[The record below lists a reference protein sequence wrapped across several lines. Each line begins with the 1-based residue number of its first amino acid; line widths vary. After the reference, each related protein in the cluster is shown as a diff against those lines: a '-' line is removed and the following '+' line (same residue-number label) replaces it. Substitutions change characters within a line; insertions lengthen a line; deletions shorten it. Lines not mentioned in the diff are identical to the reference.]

1 MPDPSNAPL
10 PVVVLI
16 SGRGSNLQAI
26 IECTQ
31 AGKLPIEIRAVI
43 SNRPDAGGLQH
54 AGAAGIPVET
64 VDHTD
69 YADRAAFDRAL
80 QARIDHYRP
89 GLVILAGFMRILTPA
104 FVAHYHGRMLNIH
117 PSLLPQ
123 FPGLDTHRRAI
134 ESGCTEH
141 GASVHFVTAD
151 TDGGPVILQTRVQ
164 VMPDDTADSLAGR
177 VLEQEHHLFP
187 LAILWFAQ
195 GRIHMDKR
203 ARAVLDEIPLESPRE
218 MHSADEAPC

>member
-26 IECTQ
+26 IECMQ
-31 AGKLPIEIRAVI
+31 AGRLPIDIRAVI
-43 SNRPDAGGLQH
+43 SNRPDAGGLEL
-54 AGAAGIPVET
+54 AGAAGIPVEV

-69 YADRAAFDRAL
+69 YADRTAFDRAL

-89 GLVILAGFMRILTPA
+89 GLVILAGFMRILTPG

-151 TDGGPVILQTRVQ
+151 TDGGPVILQVRVPVRPGDTPTR
-164 VMPDDTADSLAGR
+164 LAAR

-195 GRIHMDKR
+195 GRIRMDER
-203 ARAVLDEIPLESPRE
+203 TGAVLDGMPLDSPQE
-218 MHSADEAPC
+218 MHSAAESPC